1 MKKLVTICLL
11 IVTVFTVNAQSK
23 LKSKSFKS
31 YSDVGTLIGMS
42 NSSAINFLIKYNY
55 EEDDQDEIKGFIITE
70 LYQDDEKYSNTKG
83 NCKIF
88 TKNDKVEVFEF
99 KIRETDE
106 IGPNN
111 QDDSSEV
118 NQYELKKAFDQAK
131 IKYIDFE
138 KSLYANGFK
147 LSKKI
152 MEDKVEAKY
161 FLNTINKQKA
171 KVFYSK
177 ELGVYYIIIYNENND
192 LSCLE

>member
-1 MKKLVTICLL
+1 MKKLITICLL
-11 IVTVFTVNAQSK
+11 IATVFTVNAQSK

-42 NSSAINFLIKYNY
+42 NSSAINFLLKYNY

-70 LYQDDEKYSNTKG
+70 MYQDDEKYSNTKG

-106 IGPNN
+106 IEPNN

-118 NQYELKKAFDQAK
+118 NQYESKKAFDQAK
-131 IKYIDFE
+131 IKYMDFE
-138 KSLYANGFK
+138 KSLYANNFK
-147 LSKKI
+147 FSKK
-152 MEDKVEAKY
+152 
-161 FLNTINKQKA
+161 
-171 KVFYSK
+171 
-177 ELGVYYIIIYNENND
+177 
-192 LSCLE
+192 

>member
-1 MKKLVTICLL
+1 MKKLITICLL
-11 IVTVFTVNAQSK
+11 IATVFTVNAQVK
-23 LKSKSFKS
+23 LKSKFFKS

-55 EEDDQDEIKGFIITE
+55 EKDGLDEIKGFIITE
-70 LYQDDEKYSNTKG
+70 LYQDDEKFSNTKG
-83 NCKIF
+83 NCKIY

-106 IGPNN
+106 IEPNN
-111 QDDSSEV
+111 QDNSSEV
-118 NQYELKKAFDQAK
+118 NQSEFKKAFDQAK
-131 IKYIDFE
+131 IKYLDFE

-152 MEDKVEAKY
+152 MEDKVEAK
-161 FLNTINKQKA
+161 FFINTIIKQKA
-171 KVFYSK
+171 KVVYSK